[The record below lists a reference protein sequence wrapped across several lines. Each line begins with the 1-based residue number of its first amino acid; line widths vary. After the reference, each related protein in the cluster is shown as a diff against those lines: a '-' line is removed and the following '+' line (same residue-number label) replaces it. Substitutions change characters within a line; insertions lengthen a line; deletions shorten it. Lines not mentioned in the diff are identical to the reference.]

1 VTFDPRHNSGSG
13 RHDRASNALD
23 RACDAALFGET
34 PSADQV
40 LDARSIGV
48 DMEREIE
55 TIELVIARLEVERFE
70 AERFEAE
77 RFEAERFE
85 AERFASAQS
94 APARR
99 PSGSAARADSNDI
112 PPVLRARLNL
122 LADALHQ
129 PASIPIERARAE
141 AATAARQSRILKSI
155 REWALSAACIA
166 FGAFA
171 VWLFI
176 APSQQQDQPTGT
188 TTISD
193 PTRFLTK
200 HPTSIRCPW
209 TATSDK
215 TVVGEVRGE
224 AIFDPQSSSG
234 LLVISGLA
242 PNDPT
247 QEQYQ
252 LWIFDGTRDDR
263 YPVDGGVFDV
273 PACGSVVLPIKAKL
287 EVKQPTLFAV
297 TVEKPGGVVVS
308 DRRIAILA
316 KP

>member
-1 VTFDPRHNSGSG
+1 MSFDQRHNPGNG
-13 RHDRASNALD
+13 RHDRASHALD

-34 PSADQV
+34 PSADEV

-48 DMEREIE
+48 EMDREIE
-55 TIELVIARLEVERFE
+55 TIELVIAQLE
-70 AERFEAE
+70 AERFE
-77 RFEAERFE
+77 
-85 AERFASAQS
+85 S
-94 APARR
+94 
-99 PSGSAARADSNDI
+99 ARADRARRSNGSAGTEDV
-112 PPVLRARLNL
+112 PPALRARLSV

-129 PASIPIERARAE
+129 PAPIPIERARAA
-141 AATAARQSRILKSI
+141 AATAQRPSRAWKSI
-155 REWALSAACIA
+155 REWVLSAACIA

-171 VWLFI
+171 AWLFI
-176 APSQQQDQPTGT
+176 APQQQPDLASGT
-188 TTISD
+188 ATISD
-193 PTRFLTK
+193 PTGFLTK

-209 TATSDK
+209 TATSDE

-247 QEQYQ
+247 KAQYQ

>member
-34 PSADQV
+34 PSADEV

-48 DMEREIE
+48 DMDREIE
-55 TIELVIARLEVERFE
+55 TIELVIAQLETERFE
-70 AERFEAE
+70 TERLE
-77 RFEAERFE
+77 
-85 AERFASAQS
+85 
-94 APARR
+94 
-99 PSGSAARADSNDI
+99 AARSARAQRSTGSDGRADAQDM
-112 PPVLRARLNL
+112 PPVLRARLNA

-129 PASIPIERARAE
+129 PAPIPIARARGQ
-141 AATAARQSRILKSI
+141 AATAARPSRALKSI
-155 REWALSAACIA
+155 REWVLSAACIA

-171 VWLFI
+171 AWLFI

-193 PTRFLTK
+193 PMRFLTK

>member
-1 VTFDPRHNSGSG
+1 VNFDQRHNPGNG
-13 RHDRASNALD
+13 RHDRASHALD

-34 PSADQV
+34 PSVDEV

-48 DMEREIE
+48 EMDREIE
-55 TIELVIARLEVERFE
+55 TIELVIAQLE
-70 AERFEAE
+70 AERFE
-77 RFEAERFE
+77 
-85 AERFASAQS
+85 S
-94 APARR
+94 
-99 PSGSAARADSNDI
+99 ARADRSRRSNGSAGTEDV
-112 PPVLRARLNL
+112 PPALRARLSV

-129 PASIPIERARAE
+129 PAPIPIERARAAV
-141 AATAARQSRILKSI
+141 AAAQRPGRAWKSI
-155 REWALSAACIA
+155 REWVLSAACIA

-171 VWLFI
+171 AWLFI
-176 APSQQQDQPTGT
+176 APQQQPDLASGT
-188 TTISD
+188 ATISD
-193 PTRFLTK
+193 PTGFLTK

-209 TATSDK
+209 TATTDE

-224 AIFDPQSSSG
+224 AIFDPQTSSG

-247 QEQYQ
+247 KAQYQ